1 MISHID
7 GVLRKKN
14 EDEMSVE
21 VDVGGIWYE
30 VTLPAFVWRA
40 FEATELGT
48 EISLETFYYVA
59 ERQPTP
65 RLIGFSREIER
76 DFFKKFIAV
85 PKVGAMTATKA
96 LIFSVS
102 TIAAWIEQ
110 GDTAAIKRL
119 PGIGTR
125 SAETII
131 AQLKGK
137 VYEEAMLRDEG
148 FAAQPPAGEPA
159 TLSESQ
165 QFAVDGLVRLG
176 YKASE
181 AKSWVEQVAG
191 EDGPDGPIEA
201 EEIIRAVFSLRSQEI
216 G

>member
-14 EDEMSVE
+14 EDELSIE

-30 VTLPAFVWRA
+30 INLPAFVWRS
-40 FEATELGT
+40 FEEVELGT
-48 EISLETFYYVA
+48 DVSLEVYHYVM

-65 RLIGFSREIER
+65 RLVGFSREIER

-85 PKVGAMTATKA
+85 PKVGPSMATQAM
-96 LIFSVS
+96 IFSVS

-110 GDTAAIKRL
+110 GDTAALKRL
-119 PGIGTR
+119 PKIGTR
-125 SAETII
+125 TAETIV

-137 VYEEAMLRDEG
+137 VYNEAMLQDEG
-148 FAAQPPAGEPA
+148 FSAAEKEEAA
-159 TLSESQ
+159 SLSEMQ
-165 QFAVDGLVRLG
+165 QLAVAGLVRLG
-176 YKASE
+176 YKQTE
-181 AKSWVEQVAG
+181 AAGWVEAVSTNSDG
-191 EDGPDGPIEA
+191 EPLDA
-201 EEIIRAVFSLRSQEI
+201 EEIIRAVFAQRNEEI